1 MRILQ
6 LTNKPPWP
14 AKDGGSIAMWNLTKG
29 FAGLGHQVTVLSMNT
44 RKHLTPPETVPVKVK
59 EIADIRFVSV
69 PATVSPVS
77 AVINLLFSNQPY
89 NAVRFISREFKQV
102 LRDLLKEKKFDLIQ
116 LEGLYLSPYIPV
128 IREHTSAPVA
138 LRAHNIESEIWERT
152 AALSSGLKK
161 WYLRNLAGRIL
172 NFEKKW
178 LNSYDL
184 LVPITSR
191 DGEWFNTA
199 GNQKP
204 VHISPAGID
213 SSLYR
218 LTHDEPEFPSLF
230 HIGSLDWS
238 PNQEGLIWFL
248 SRIWPTVH
256 LKHPGLNLY
265 IAGRNAPAWLVSKFQ
280 EQNVVYL
287 GEVEDAHSFIRSK
300 SVMIV
305 PLFSGSG
312 MRIKIIEG
320 MALGKAIVSTPIGA
334 EGLPVISGENIL
346 IAEKPEEFIRC
357 LDEVIENKSRCEQ
370 LGSRAEKY
378 VREHFDNRVI
388 AGNLAAF
395 YQEYCL

>member
-29 FAGLGHQVTVLSMNT
+29 LAGLGHQVTVLSMNT
-44 RKHLTPPETVPVKVK
+44 RKHHTPPESIPLQVK
-59 EIADIRFVSV
+59 EIAEFRFVSV

-77 AVINLLFSNQPY
+77 AVMNLLFSNQPY
-89 NAVRFISREFKQV
+89 NAVRFISQEFKQA
-102 LRDLLKEKKFDLIQ
+102 LRELLREKKFDLIQ

-152 AALSSGLKK
+152 AVLSSGLKK

-172 NFEKKW
+172 NFEKNW

-191 DGEWFNTA
+191 DGEWFTKA

-213 SSLYR
+213 SSFYH
-218 LTHDEPEFPSLF
+218 LTHDDPEFPSLF

-248 SRIWPTVH
+248 SRIWPSVH

-265 IAGRNAPAWLVSKFQ
+265 IAGRNAPPWLVSKFQ
-280 EQNVVYL
+280 EKNVVYL

-320 MALGKAIVSTPIGA
+320 MALGKPLSQHPSVR
-334 EGLPVISGENIL
+334 
-346 IAEKPEEFIRC
+346 KDC
-357 LDEVIENKSRCEQ
+357 LSHPGKI
-370 LGSRAEKY
+370 Y
-378 VREHFDNRVI
+378 
-388 AGNLAAF
+388 
-395 YQEYCL
+395 